1 MTAQTR
7 SVDAVPPMADLSELV
22 HVDEERVDALLMF
35 LLSSMLWQVPDR
47 EEGAAQVGADRR
59 ALGRQTRAQGWRP
72 VHATIWSM
80 SGASSAT
87 GTTAL
92 KTGNCSR
99 PSAGRPCL

>member
-1 MTAQTR
+1 MTAQMR

-22 HVDEERVDALLMF
+22 HVDEERVDALLV
-35 LLSSMLWQVPDR
+35 LLLDR
-47 EEGAAQVGADRR
+47 AEGAAQVRANRGALSRR
-59 ALGRQTRAQGWRP
+59 TRAQGWRP

-87 GTTAL
+87 GTTGL

>member
-1 MTAQTR
+1 
-7 SVDAVPPMADLSELV
+7 MADLSELV
-22 HVDEERVDALLMF
+22 HVDEERVDALFMF
-35 LLSSMLWQVPDR
+35 LLGSVLRHVPDP
-47 EEGAAQVGADRR
+47 GALRR
-59 ALGRQTRAQGWRP
+59 RTAPGLAA

>member
-1 MTAQTR
+1 
-7 SVDAVPPMADLSELV
+7 MADLSELV
-22 HVDEERVDALLMF
+22 HVDDEGVDALLM
-35 LLSSMLWQVPDR
+35 LLLGSVLWDVPDR
-47 EEGAAQVGADRR
+47 AEGAAQVRADRG
-59 ALGRQTRAQGWRP
+59 ALSRRTRAQGWRP